1 MIQNRR
7 DAIQQSM
14 MLASLLVTAGFP
26 QFANAA
32 FNKTAF
38 ESKSVQDAVKAYG
51 GSVIIESKE
60 VVFTGPDV
68 AENGAVVPVAMSTSL
83 KGVKQLLILV
93 EKNPSILVA
102 AFNVSDAIDAN
113 FSTRIKMN
121 ETSNVFVVAIMADGK
136 ALFTKKE
143 VRVTLGS
150 CGG

>member
-1 MIQNRR
+1 
-7 DAIQQSM
+7 

-26 QFANAA
+26 QFADAA

-38 ESKSVQDAVKAYG
+38 DAKSVQDAVKAYG
-51 GSVIIESKE
+51 GSALSESKDI
-60 VVFTGPDV
+60 VFTGPDV
-68 AENGAVVPVAMSTSL
+68 AENGAVVPVALSTNL

-102 AFNVSDAIDAN
+102 MFNVSDAIEAN

-121 ETSNVFVVAIMADGK
+121 ETSNVFAVAIMVDGK
-136 ALFTKKE
+136 ALFSKKE

>member
-1 MIQNRR
+1 
-7 DAIQQSM
+7 

-26 QFANAA
+26 QFADAA

-38 ESKSVQDAVKAYG
+38 DAKSVQDAVKAYG
-51 GSVIIESKE
+51 GSALSESKDI
-60 VVFTGPDV
+60 VFTGPDV
-68 AENGAVVPVAMSTSL
+68 AENGAVVPVALSTNL

-102 AFNVSDAIDAN
+102 MFNVSDAIEAN

-121 ETSNVFVVAIMADGK
+121 ETSNVFAVAIRVDGK
-136 ALFTKKE
+136 ALFSKKE

>member
-1 MIQNRR
+1 MQNRR

-38 ESKSVQDAVKAYG
+38 EAKSVQDAVKAYG
-51 GSVIIESKE
+51 GSAILESKE

-102 AFNVSDAIDAN
+102 TFNVSDAIDAN